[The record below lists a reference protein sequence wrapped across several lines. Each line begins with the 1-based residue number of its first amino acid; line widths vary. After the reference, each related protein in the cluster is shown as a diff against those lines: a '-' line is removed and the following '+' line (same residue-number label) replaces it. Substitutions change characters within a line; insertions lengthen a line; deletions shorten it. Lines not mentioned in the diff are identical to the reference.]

1 MDLNI
6 ASLEGQLT
14 EIVQNSTSGSAST
27 SETVEIET
35 AAPNPELVRLL
46 DAREAGKEG
55 EYLTAQTE
63 NMNRFVKEIELDI
76 KFKVEISE
84 NGSYLVQVLDDKGDV
99 VKTIPGEAF
108 AETREK
114 IKTQVKGLIE
124 DSQN

>member
-6 ASLEGQLT
+6 SSLEGQLT
-14 EIVQNSTSGSAST
+14 EIVQNNSSTPVPKA
-27 SETVEIET
+27 ETVEIET
-35 AAPNPELVRLL
+35 SAPNPELIRLL
-46 DAREAGKEG
+46 EARKAGNEG
-55 EYLTAQTE
+55 EYLTVQTE
-63 NMNRFVKEIELDI
+63 NMNRFVKELELDI
-76 KFKVEISE
+76 NFKVEISE
-84 NGSYLVQVLDDKGDV
+84 NGTYLVQVLDDNGDI